1 MEILAETEVS
11 AMAAFLTEM
20 TTGFTSILSCVTSL
34 CQQIVS
40 TPFLFFTTLFL
51 FAGGVVGI
59 LGRILSRN

>member
-1 MEILAETEVS
+1 MVTFAETEVS
-11 AMAAFLTEM
+11 ALTAFLTELSG
-20 TTGFTSILSCVTSL
+20 GFTTILSCVGSL
-34 CQQIVS
+34 CQTIVS

>member
-11 AMAAFLTEM
+11 ALTAFLTEL
-20 TTGFTSILSCVTSL
+20 TGGFSSILTCVTTL
-34 CQQIVS
+34 CSTIVA

>member
-1 MEILAETEVS
+1 MEAEVS
-11 AMAAFLTEM
+11 SMAEFLGTL
-20 TTGFTSILSCVTSL
+20 TAGFTSILTCVGQVCTT
-34 CQQIVS
+34 IVD

>member
-1 MEILAETEVS
+1 METMEAEVT
-11 AMAAFLTEM
+11 AMADFLATM
-20 TTGFTSILSCVTSL
+20 TSGFSTILTCVGSVCTT
-34 CQQIVS
+34 IVA

>member
-11 AMAAFLTEM
+11 ALAAFLGEM
-20 TTGFTSILSCVTSL
+20 STGFTTIITCVQSL
-34 CQQIVS
+34 CGTIVS

>member
-1 MEILAETEVS
+1 METFAETEVS
-11 AMAAFLTEM
+11 ALTAFLTQM
-20 TTGFTSILSCVTSL
+20 TGGFTSILSCVGELCTS
-34 CQQIVS
+34 IVS

>member
-1 MEILAETEVS
+1 MEAEVT
-11 AMAAFLTEM
+11 AMADFLGTL
-20 TTGFTSILSCVTSL
+20 TTGFTTIITCVQSL
-34 CQQIVS
+34 CGTIVA

>member
-1 MEILAETEVS
+1 MEAEVT
-11 AMAAFLTEM
+11 AMADFLGTM
-20 TTGFTSILSCVTSL
+20 TAGFSSIISCVTSL
-34 CQQIVS
+34 CGTIVD

>member
-1 MEILAETEVS
+1 MEVMETEVS
-11 AMAAFLTEM
+11 AMAAFLGEM
-20 TTGFTSILSCVTSL
+20 TSGFSSILTAVGAL
-34 CQQIVS
+34 CTTIVA

>member
-1 MEILAETEVS
+1 METFAETEVS
-11 AMAAFLTEM
+11 ALTAFLTQL
-20 TTGFTSILSCVTSL
+20 TGGFTSILTCVGEL
-34 CQQIVS
+34 CNTIVS